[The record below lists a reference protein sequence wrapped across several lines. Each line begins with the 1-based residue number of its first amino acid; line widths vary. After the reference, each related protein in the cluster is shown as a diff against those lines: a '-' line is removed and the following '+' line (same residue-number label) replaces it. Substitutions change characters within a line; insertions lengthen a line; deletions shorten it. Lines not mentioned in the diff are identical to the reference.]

1 MSAVQTG
8 PRSDA
13 RTYRARPR
21 SFADILRTLAEGRDL
36 TREEAASVLDRMAAG
51 GLDDAQVAAFL
62 MGLRVKGETADEIAG
77 LADGMRRA
85 AVVVD
90 SAHRDTLLD
99 IVGTGG
105 DDLGTF
111 NISTTAAFVAVGAGA
126 KVAKHGNRA
135 ASSQCGSADV
145 LEALGIDIG
154 LGPEEVARC
163 IDEVGMGF
171 MFAAAHHPAAGR
183 VAGVRRALGIRTVFN
198 LLGPLTNPAGAG
210 RQLIGVSSPVHL
222 RLLGDALAR
231 MGCEHGLVVCGDP
244 GMDELS
250 VTGASL
256 LVEVRS
262 GTVSRSFRIEPEECG
277 LARHPLSALA
287 GGDAH
292 ANAAITRDVLTGVC
306 GGPRDSVLL
315 NAGAALYVA
324 GLASSLSEGVG
335 LARSSIDSGRALDTL
350 EQMVRVT
357 NRRGRHDPRSG
368 PAGGGVS

>member
-1 MSAVQTG
+1 
-8 PRSDA
+8 
-13 RTYRARPR
+13 
-21 SFADILRTLAEGRDL
+21 LAEGRDL

-90 SAHRDTLLD
+90 SAHRETLLD

-145 LEALGIDIG
+145 LEALGIEIG

-357 NRRGRHDPRSG
+357 NRLGRHDPRSG